1 MHKKNNLFFLLF
13 ICTFSPTLLGKITR
27 VTVFIHGTTAPFL
40 ALFNV
45 KQTLEDKF
53 NGNTIYERSMN
64 EVRTSGQLEE
74 SDLLLGLGMID
85 ITKEVKAKKLAPKL
99 RHKAAYNIVRAFDR
113 IAREID
119 DPQEIRRYFTF
130 GWSGKMSEK
139 ARFAA
144 AEELYDSLKKIKAE
158 EELQGHAVSFELH
171 AHSHGGQ
178 LVFHLPVIR
187 KQRKEKNFVIDQAI
201 VWGTPLYYPNT
212 RTVTWGMF
220 KKFYNCYSEGDRI
233 QPIDI
238 FSTTRH
244 FCHHTLEGAGIV
256 LPAGN
261 ANAPFIADIRFLVHG
276 RHNILGHCCLFL
288 LDRYFLHGI
297 DIPKRKDVM
306 SILHH
311 LQPLPPVVISPL
323 LFPHLTHHFDTN
335 EIDENNGH
343 GFDGF
348 DPHGYHTFDI
358 NLLEIDKNLVLE
370 LSRDTETFLNHP
382 HIIVPDALRLARE
395 EVEQS
400 YADTGYA
407 SEIKKTFAA
416 AKSTL
421 KVVASPKKNL
431 KIKQ

>member
-1 MHKKNNLFFLLF
+1 MLNKNNLFLLLF
-13 ICTFSPTLLGKITR
+13 TCAAFPTLWGKTTR

-53 NGNTIYERSMN
+53 TGNTIYERSMQ

-74 SDLLLGLGMID
+74 SDLLLGLGMIE

-99 RHKAAYNIVRAFDR
+99 RHKAAYNIVRAFDK
-113 IAREID
+113 IAHEVD
-119 DPQEIRRYFTF
+119 DPQQVRRYFTF
-130 GWSGKMSEK
+130 GWDGKMSEK

-144 AEELYDSLKKIKAE
+144 AEELYDALKKIKAE
-158 EELQGHAVSFELH
+158 EELQGHTVSFELH

-187 KQRKEKNFVIDQAI
+187 KQHKEKDFVIDQAI

-244 FCHHTLEGAGIV
+244 FCHHTLAGTGIV

-261 ANAPFIADIRFLVHG
+261 ADAPFIADIRLLVHG
-276 RHNILGHCCLFL
+276 RRNILGHCCLFL
-288 LDRYFLHGI
+288 LDRYFLRGI

-311 LQPLPPVVISPL
+311 LQPLPPLVISPL
-323 LFPHLTHHFDTN
+323 LFPHITHHFDDDTW
-335 EIDENNGH
+335 
-343 GFDGF
+343 DGYN
-348 DPHGYHTFDI
+348 PSGYHTFDI
-358 NLLEIDKNLVLE
+358 NFLEIDKNLVLE
-370 LSRDTETFLNHP
+370 LSHAQTKTD
-382 HIIVPDALRLARE
+382 IIVPEALKTAHN

-421 KVVASPKKNL
+421 KVVAAPKKNL
-431 KIKQ
+431 KK